1 MKIKGINKKI
11 HRGGEGLLSGRILC
25 LAVCALCLWLGMA
38 CRVRADG
45 TVLENDKYKLE
56 LLNECSELKLT
67 EKATGYVWTS
77 TMSDPAFDLST
88 MKGIWPKKMQS
99 LYTIT
104 VTDLRK
110 GVGTV
115 VSYDQMVTPYTASL
129 YDTPYGIGVQ
139 YDVPVV
145 SVKFC
150 LEFALNDTGFSLKV
164 PSEKIDEYGQFSMIS
179 IDLMQFFAAA
189 SDGQEGYLFYPDGSG
204 AIMRFD
210 DPAHQKETL
219 VAYNVYGDIQNNQ
232 NLKGRFEQ
240 EEAQVLLPVFGANY
254 GRKGFVAYI
263 TQGEETSRINVVP
276 STSIVKANYIYPT
289 FLFRRGFEDP
299 RVKGKVVQR
308 YDDQQLMTEYEI
320 RYQIL
325 PDGKAQ
331 YADMAV
337 AYREYLLSQGLLG
350 KGNASS
356 DLSLALD
363 LFMGVKEEGLILDT
377 FRSVT
382 SFGQAQ
388 EILKDLKGSVDLP
401 LDVSLLGWIKSGYG
415 TEPVYFPANSKLGG
429 NKGLAS
435 LAEYTS
441 ANGVRL
447 SLGVNF
453 LTADVEASG
462 YSKRN
467 DVVFLGNYQIL
478 TNKRSSIRV
487 ISPNVALKN
496 YEKFIKTAG
505 KYKLDGL
512 KLENLGDML
521 YYNYRDKNPVLAAEC
536 KENWKTMLADAKEK
550 LGNVTSEG
558 GNLYTLAS
566 ADMVT
571 EIPTA
576 DLGYQMTTR
585 EVPFY
590 QIVTHGSVR
599 YTGEALNLSSDA
611 RKLRLKWIEY
621 GYTPYFELT
630 YESAEL
636 LVNTSYNELFTS
648 RYQDWKE
655 EIIVTCQELKSVWD
669 VVGDAKMVSHEEL
682 ADDVF
687 CTGYDNGVKVYVN
700 YNDEAVSVA
709 GRKLGAM
716 SWEVER

>member
-1 MKIKGINKKI
+1 MKINRINQKI
-11 HRGGEGLLSGRILC
+11 KRGRESQSVGKILC

-38 CRVRADG
+38 CRVRAAG

-77 TMSDPAFDLST
+77 TMSDPDFDLSS
-88 MKGIWPKKMQS
+88 MKGVWPKKMQS

-150 LEFALNDTGFSLKV
+150 LEFALNDTGFSVKV
-164 PSEKIDEYGQFSMIS
+164 PSEKIEEYGQFSMIS
-179 IDLMQFFAAA
+179 IDLMQFFAATA
-189 SDGQEGYLFYPDGSG
+189 DGREGYLFYPDGSG

-210 DPAHQKETL
+210 DPAHQKETA

-276 STSIVKANYIYPT
+276 STTIVKASYIYPT
-289 FLFRRGFEDP
+289 FLFRRGFTDP

-337 AYREYLLSQGLLG
+337 AYREYLMSQGLLG
-350 KGNASS
+350 KGSES
-356 DLSLALD
+356 TDLSLALD
-363 LFMGVKEEGLILDT
+363 LFMGVKEEGLILDI

-382 SFGQAQ
+382 TFEQAQ
-388 EILKDLKGSVDLP
+388 EILEDIKGNVDLT

-441 ANGVRL
+441 QNGVRL

-478 TNKRSSIRV
+478 TNRRSSIRV

-496 YEKFIKTAG
+496 YEKFMKTAV

-512 KLENLGDML
+512 KLQNIGDML
-521 YYNYRDKNPVLAAEC
+521 YYNYRDKNPVLATEC
-536 KENWKTMLADAKEK
+536 KENWKTMLADTKEK
-550 LGNVTSEG
+550 FGNVTSEG
-558 GNLYTLAS
+558 GNLYTLES

-571 EIPTA
+571 AIPAA

-599 YTGEALNLSSDA
+599 YTGEAMNLSSDA

-655 EIIVTCQELKSVWD
+655 ELVDTCQELKLVWD
-669 VVGDAKMVSHEEL
+669 AVGDAKMVSHEEL
-682 ADDVF
+682 ADEVF

-709 GRKLGAM
+709 GRKLDAM

>member
-1 MKIKGINKKI
+1 MINRINQKIK
-11 HRGGEGLLSGRILC
+11 RGRESYLTGKILC

-38 CRVRADG
+38 CRVSAAG

-77 TMSDPAFDLST
+77 TMSDPDFDLSA
-88 MKGIWPKKMQS
+88 MKGVWPKKMQS

-164 PSEKIDEYGQFSMIS
+164 PSDKIEEYGQFSMIS
-179 IDLMQFFAAA
+179 IDLMQFFAATA
-189 SDGQEGYLFYPDGSG
+189 DGREGYLFYPDGSG

-210 DPAHQKETL
+210 DPAHQKETS

-254 GRKGFVAYI
+254 GRKGFVAYV

-276 STSIVKANYIYPT
+276 STTIVKASYIYPT
-289 FLFRRGFEDP
+289 FLFRRGFNDP

-308 YDDQQLMTEYEI
+308 YDDQQLMTEYEVC
-320 RYQIL
+320 YQIL

-337 AYREYLLSQGLLG
+337 AYREYLQSKGLLG
-350 KGNASS
+350 NGNGN
-356 DLSLALD
+356 LSLALD

-382 SFGQAQ
+382 TFEQAQ
-388 EILKDLKGSVDLP
+388 EILEDIKGNVDLP

-435 LAEYTS
+435 LADYTS
-441 ANGVRL
+441 QNGVRL

-467 DVVFLGNYQIL
+467 DVVFLGNFQIL
-478 TNKRSSIRV
+478 TNRRSSIRV

-496 YEKFIKTAG
+496 YEKFMKTAV
-505 KYKLDGL
+505 KYQLDGL
-512 KLENLGDML
+512 KLQNIGDML
-521 YYNYRDKNPVLAAEC
+521 YYNYRDKNFVLAAEC

-571 EIPTA
+571 AIPVA

-648 RYQDWKE
+648 RYQDWKDE
-655 EIIVTCQELKSVWD
+655 LVATCQELKSVWD
-669 VVGDAKMVSHEEL
+669 AVGDAKMVSHEEL
-682 ADDVF
+682 AEEVF

-716 SWEVER
+716 SWEVEQ

>member
-1 MKIKGINKKI
+1 MKINRINQRIK
-11 HRGGEGLLSGRILC
+11 RGRESLPAGKILC

-38 CRVRADG
+38 CRVRAAG
-45 TVLENDKYKLE
+45 TVLENDTYKLE

-77 TMSDPAFDLST
+77 TMSDPDFDLST
-88 MKGIWPKKMQS
+88 MKGVWPKKMQS

-164 PSEKIDEYGQFSMIS
+164 PSEKIEEYGQFSMIS
-179 IDLMQFFAAA
+179 IDLMQFFAATA
-189 SDGQEGYLFYPDGSG
+189 DGRDGYLFYPDGSG

-210 DPAHQKETL
+210 DPAHQKETA
-219 VAYNVYGDIQNNQ
+219 VAYNIYGDIQNNQ

-254 GRKGFVAYI
+254 GSKGFVAYI

-276 STSIVKANYIYPT
+276 STSIVKASYIYPT
-289 FLFRRGFEDP
+289 FLFRRGFIDP

-320 RYQIL
+320 CYQIL

-337 AYREYLLSQGLLG
+337 AYREYLLSKGLLG
-350 KGNASS
+350 KGNRSG

-377 FRSVT
+377 FQSVT
-382 SFGQAQ
+382 SFEQAQ
-388 EILKDLKGSVDLP
+388 EILKDIKGSVDLL

-415 TEPVYFPANSKLGG
+415 TEPTFFPANSKLGG
-429 NKGLAS
+429 NKGLTS

-441 ANGVRL
+441 QNGVQL

-453 LTADVEASG
+453 LTADAEASG

-467 DVVFLGNYQIL
+467 DVVYLGNYQIL
-478 TNKRSSIRV
+478 TNRRSSIRV
-487 ISPNVALKN
+487 ISPNAALNN
-496 YEKFIKTAG
+496 YEKFMKTAG

-512 KLENLGDML
+512 KLENIGDML
-521 YYNYRDKNPVLAAEC
+521 YYNYRDKNSVLAAEC
-536 KENWKTMLADAKEK
+536 KENWKTMLAETKEK

-558 GNLYTLAS
+558 GNLYVLET

-571 EIPTA
+571 AIPAA

-590 QIVTHGSVR
+590 QIVTHGYVR

-630 YESAEL
+630 YESAEK

-648 RYQDWKE
+648 RYWDWKDE
-655 EIIVTCQELKSVWD
+655 LVTTCQELKLVWD
-669 VVGDAKMVSHEEL
+669 AVGDAKMVSHEEL
-682 ADDVF
+682 ADEVF

-709 GRKLGAM
+709 GRNLDAM

>member
-1 MKIKGINKKI
+1 MKINRINRKIKKG
-11 HRGGEGLLSGRILC
+11 REGLLAGKILC
-25 LAVCALCLWLGMA
+25 LAVCALCLCLWLGMA
-38 CRVRADG
+38 CRAEAAG
-45 TVLENDKYKLE
+45 TVLENDQYKLE
-56 LLNECSELKLT
+56 LLNEYSELRLT

-88 MKGIWPKKMQS
+88 MKGVWPKKMQS
-99 LYTIT
+99 LYTIS

-110 GVGTV
+110 GVGTIA
-115 VSYDQMVTPYTASL
+115 SYDQLGTEYTAVP

-139 YDVPVV
+139 YDVPKVG
-145 SVKFC
+145 VKFC

-164 PSEKIDEYGQFSMIS
+164 PSEKIEEYGQFSMIS

-189 SDGQEGYLFYPDGSG
+189 SDSQEGYLFYPDGSG

-210 DPAHQKETL
+210 DPAHQRETS
-219 VAYNVYGDIQNNQ
+219 VAYNIYGDIQNNQ

-276 STSIVKANYIYPT
+276 STAIVKANYIYPT
-289 FLFRRGFEDP
+289 FLFRRGFNDP

-308 YDDQQLMTEYEI
+308 YDEQQLMTEYEI
-320 RYQIL
+320 CYQIL

-337 AYREYLLSQGLLG
+337 AYREYLLSKGLLG
-350 KGNASS
+350 QGNG
-356 DLSLALD
+356 DLALALD

-377 FRSVT
+377 FQSVT

-388 EILKDLKGSVDLP
+388 EILQDLKGAIDLP

-415 TEPVYFPANSKLGG
+415 TEPKYFPANSKLGG
-429 NKGLAS
+429 NKGLES
-435 LAEYTS
+435 LAEYTRE
-441 ANGVRL
+441 NGIRL

-462 YSKRN
+462 YSQRN

-478 TNKRSSIRV
+478 TNKRSTIRV

-496 YEKFIKTAG
+496 YEKFMKTAE

-512 KLENLGDML
+512 KLQNIGDMI
-521 YYNYRDKNPVLAAEC
+521 YYNYREKSPVLAAEC
-536 KENWKTMLADAKEK
+536 KENWKTMLADTKEK

-558 GNLYTLAS
+558 GNLYVLGT

-571 EIPTA
+571 AIPAA

-590 QIVTHGSVR
+590 QIVTHGYVS
-599 YTGEALNLSSDA
+599 YTGEAMNLSSDA

-630 YESAEL
+630 YESAEK
-636 LVNTSYNELFTS
+636 LVNTNYNELFTS
-648 RYQDWKE
+648 RYWDWKDE
-655 EIIVTCQELKSVWD
+655 LVATCQELKAVWD
-669 VVGDAKMVSHEEL
+669 AVGDAKMVSHEKL
-682 ADDVF
+682 AEDVF

-700 YNDEAVSVA
+700 YNEEAVSVA
-709 GRKLGAM
+709 GRKLDAM
-716 SWEVER
+716 SWEVGR

>member
-1 MKIKGINKKI
+1 MKINRIIEKI
-11 HRGGEGLLSGRILC
+11 KRGRAGVPAGKILC
-25 LAVCALCLWLGMA
+25 LAICAVCLWLGLAGKA
-38 CRVRADG
+38 CAAG

-56 LLNECSELKLT
+56 LVNECSELRLT

-77 TMSDPAFDLST
+77 TMSDPAFDLSA
-88 MKGIWPKKMQS
+88 MKGVWPKKMQS
-99 LYTIT
+99 LYTVS

-110 GVGTV
+110 GVGTI
-115 VSYDQMVTPYTASL
+115 VSYDQMGTPYTAAP
-129 YDTPYGIGVQ
+129 YDTPYGLGVQ
-139 YDVPVV
+139 YDVPAA

-150 LEFALNDTGFSLKV
+150 LEFALNENGFSLKV
-164 PSEKIDEYGQFSMIS
+164 PSEKIEEYGQFSLIS
-179 IDLMQFFAAA
+179 IDLMQFFAAT

-210 DPAHQKETL
+210 DPAHQRENS
-219 VAYNVYGDIQNNQ
+219 VAYNIYGDIQNNQ

-240 EEAQVLLPVFGANY
+240 AEAEVLLPVFGANY

-276 STSIVKANYIYPT
+276 STAIVKANYIYPT
-289 FLFRRGFEDP
+289 FLFRRGFNDP

-320 RYQIL
+320 CYQIL
-325 PDGKAQ
+325 PDGQAQ

-337 AYREYLLSQGLLG
+337 AYREYLLSKGRLG
-350 KGNASS
+350 KENENNG
-356 DLSLALD
+356 LCLALD
-363 LFMGVKEEGLILDT
+363 LFMGVKEKGLILDT
-377 FRSVT
+377 FQSVT
-382 SFGQAQ
+382 SFEQAQ
-388 EILKDLKGSVDLP
+388 EILEDIKGSVDLP

-415 TEPVYFPANSKLGG
+415 TEPQYFPANSRLGG
-429 NKGLAS
+429 NKGLKS

-441 ANGVRL
+441 ENGVRL

-478 TNKRSSIRV
+478 TNKRSSVRV
-487 ISPNVALKN
+487 ISPNVALEN
-496 YEKFIKTAG
+496 YGKFTKTAE
-505 KYKLDGL
+505 KYKLGGL
-512 KLENLGDML
+512 KLQNIGDML
-521 YYNYRDKNPVLAAEC
+521 YYNYRDKSPVLATEC
-536 KENWKTMLADAKEK
+536 KENWKAMLADAKEK
-550 LGNVTSEG
+550 FGSVTSEG
-558 GNLYTLAS
+558 GNLYVLET
-566 ADMVT
+566 ADTVT
-571 EIPTA
+571 DIPA
-576 DLGYQMTTR
+576 EDLGYQMTTR

-611 RKLRLKWIEY
+611 RRLRLKWIEY

-630 YESAEL
+630 YESAEK

-648 RYQDWKE
+648 RYWDWKDE
-655 EIIVTCQELKSVWD
+655 VIATCQELKKVWD
-669 VVGDAKMVSHEEL
+669 AIGGAKMVSHEEL
-682 ADDVF
+682 AEGVF

-709 GRKLGAM
+709 GRKLDAM
-716 SWEVER
+716 SWEVGQ